1 MSPDVAIIV
10 ELDGRAPRLASDA
23 WVAPTAV
30 LIGDVEVAS
39 GASVWFGA
47 VLRGDFDAIVIGPG
61 SCLQDNAVLHCAAGV
76 PTLVGEN
83 VTVGH
88 LAMLEGC
95 QVFDGA
101 LIGTGAI
108 VLQRARVGAQAMVGA
123 GAVVTEGAEVPPG
136 TLAAGVPAQI
146 KKELDG
152 SSRQWVETAAREYQ
166 GLRKR
171 YRDGAHFLQDDQ
183 L

>member
-1 MSPDVAIIV
+1 VAIIV
-10 ELDGRAPRLASDA
+10 ELDGRVARITSYA
-23 WVAPTAV
+23 WVAPAVV
-30 LIGDVEVAS
+30 LIGDVESAS
-39 GASVWFGA
+39 DASVWLGA
-47 VLRGDFDAIVIGPG
+47 ALRADFDAIVIGPG
-61 SCLQDNAVLHCAAGV
+61 SCVQDNAVLHCAAGL

-88 LAMLEGC
+88 RAMLEGC

-108 VLQRARVGAQAMVGA
+108 VHQRARVGAQAMVVA

-152 SSRQWVETAAREYQ
+152 SSRQSVETAAREYQ